1 MYKKIKKLLDNKRCF
16 IFDLDGTLADT
27 ERLHWV
33 AHNEIL
39 KKEYGIEVDHE
50 HILSYLGKP
59 EEVFLGEIE
68 KDYNIV
74 IEDKEKYSKKR
85 AKLAIKIILKESRPF
100 KFIQD
105 VLSDAGLGIKVFL
118 VSAQNKGVALKIM
131 KKWEFYRYFNERNS
145 FFCDK
150 DHPVKS
156 DYYVEIMKILKNA
169 NPKEVVL
176 FEDVNK
182 YLAIGKEHGFVT
194 IGIDSG
200 FGEKITEAD
209 LVINTKENKIGY

>member
-1 MYKKIKKLLDNKRCF
+1 MDDNLKKIIDQKRAF
-16 IFDLDGTLADT
+16 IFDFDGTLADT

-59 EEVFLGEIE
+59 EETFLSEIE
-68 KDYNIV
+68 RDYNIT
-74 IEDKEKYSKKR
+74 IENKEKYSKKR
-85 AKLAIKIILKESRPF
+85 AKLAIKIILKEAEPF

-105 VLSDAGLGIKVFL
+105 VLNNVPFGARVYL
-118 VSAQNKGVALKIM
+118 VSAQNKGVVLKIM
-131 KKWEFYRYFNERNS
+131 KKWSFYRFFNENNS

-150 DHPVKS
+150 NHPVKS
-156 DYYVEIMKILKNA
+156 DFYNVIKGMLKTTA
-169 NPKEVVL
+169 PDRFVL

-182 YLAIGKEHGFVT
+182 YIKIGKEHGFVT
-194 IGIDSG
+194 VGIDSG
-200 FGEKITEAD
+200 FGEKITDAD
-209 LVINTKENKIGY
+209 FVIDTSK

>member
-1 MYKKIKKLLDNKRCF
+1 MDKRLKKLLDDKRCY

-33 AHNEIL
+33 AHNQIL
-39 KKEYGIEVDHE
+39 KKEYGIEVDHD

-59 EEVFLGEIE
+59 EEVFLEEIE
-68 KDYNIV
+68 RDYNIK
-74 IEDKEKYSKKR
+74 IQDKEKYSKKR

-100 KFIQD
+100 DFIRE
-105 VLSDAGLGIKVFL
+105 VLADNLGIKIFL
-118 VSAQNKGVALKIM
+118 VSAQNKSVAQKII
-131 KKWEFYRYFNERNS
+131 KKWNFDRYFGESNS
-145 FFCDK
+145 CYCDK
-150 DHPVKS
+150 THAVKN
-156 DYYVEIMKILKNA
+156 DFYDVILKRLGNA
-169 NPKEVVL
+169 KPEEVVL

-182 YLAIGKEHGFVT
+182 YLKIGKEHGFTT

-209 LVINTKENKIGY
+209 IVIDTRETK